1 MLKFCAQLLS
11 YLLTA
16 LIPYWMITAGDP
28 SIFFLLFAIPIIL
41 LLYFSG
47 PLPSAGVAAFGSLI
61 GTGAVIFNAGRF
73 LSGVPF
79 VFLLETGWLWLLFW
93 ITGKLI
99 ESADLETHR
108 LQEENEKLEVKYAS
122 YEQEG
127 SKLQE
132 LCETLKHQ
140 IYRYSQLRSFT
151 EELGSSNQV
160 KDIET
165 KVDFFLKKFFGRNMD
180 SRVAL
185 HYFQAPNDPE
195 DSDALG
201 VWVVKNR
208 IPLLVTDITE
218 DARFSFLGPHRH
230 GSLMVSP
237 IERENH
243 IVGTLAVE
251 SVKPE
256 QWREQDLRFF
266 SDLSNIVSLALS
278 NAVYYEKVE
287 SLAVKDSLTHL
298 FVRKRFDER
307 IEEEFARAR
316 AVSSNLTLLML
327 DIDHFKKVNDHHG
340 HLVGDQVLKHVAE
353 VVLAQTRETDFCAR
367 YGGEEIA
374 VLMPLTSLENAY
386 QIAERIREK
395 VMVEKFGSTGAGVTI
410 SGGIASI
417 QSFMRGPEQLV
428 ESADRALYKSKSGG
442 RNRITL
448 DL

>member
-1 MLKFCAQLLS
+1 MIRLSAQLLS

-16 LIPYWMITAGDP
+16 LIPYWMVTAGDP
-28 SIFFLLFAIPIIL
+28 AIFYLLFSIPIVL

-47 PLPSAGVAAFGSLI
+47 PVPSAAVAAIASLI
-61 GTGAVIFNAGRF
+61 GTGAVIFNAGSF
-73 LSGVPF
+73 LSGLP
-79 VFLLETGWLWLLFW
+79 LLYMVETAWLWFLFW

-99 ESADLETHR
+99 ESTDLETHR
-108 LQEENEKLEVKYAS
+108 LQEDIEKLEVKCSS

-127 SKLQE
+127 AKLQD
-132 LCETLKHQ
+132 LCETLKNQ
-140 IYRYSQLRSFT
+140 VYRYSQLRSFT
-151 EELGSSNQV
+151 EELGSSSQA

-165 KVDFFLKKFFGRNMD
+165 KVDFFLKKFFGHNMD

-185 HYFQAPNDPE
+185 NYFEAPNDPDE
-195 DSDALG
+195 SDPIG
-201 VWVVKNR
+201 TWVVKNR

-218 DARFSFLGPHRH
+218 DARFSFLGPNRR
-230 GSLMVSP
+230 GSLMCSP
-237 IERENH
+237 IERESH

-256 QWREQDLRFF
+256 QWKEQDLRFF

-316 AVSSNLTLLML
+316 AVGSNLTLLML
-327 DIDHFKKVNDHHG
+327 DIDHFKKINDRYG
-340 HLVGDQVLKHVAE
+340 HPVGDQVLRHVAE
-353 VVLAQTRETDFCAR
+353 VVMSQTRETDFCAR

-374 VLMPLTSLENAY
+374 VLMPLTSLENSY

-395 VMVEKFGSTGAGVTI
+395 VMNGKVGSTGASVTI

-417 QSFMRGPEQLV
+417 QSYMRGPEQLV
-428 ESADRALYKSKSGG
+428 ESADRALYKSKSAG
-442 RNRITL
+442 RNRITM

>member
-1 MLKFCAQLLS
+1 MLKFSAQLLS

-28 SIFFLLFAIPIIL
+28 AIFFLLFSIPIIL

-47 PLPSAGVAAFGSLI
+47 PLLSAGVAAFASLV
-61 GTGAVIFNAGRF
+61 GTGAMIFNAGSF
-73 LSGVPF
+73 LSPLPF
-79 VFLLETGWLWLLFW
+79 VYLIETGWLWLLFW

-108 LQEENEKLEVKYAS
+108 LQEDIEKLEVKTSS

-185 HYFQAPNDPE
+185 HYFESPNDPS

-201 VWVVKNR
+201 AWVVKNR
-208 IPLLVTDITE
+208 IPLLVTDISE
-218 DARFSFLGPHRH
+218 DARFSFLGPNRR

-237 IERENH
+237 IERENR

-316 AVSSNLTLLML
+316 AVGSNLTLLML
-327 DIDHFKKVNDHHG
+327 DIDHFKKINDRHG
-340 HLVGDQVLKHVAE
+340 HTVGDQVLKHVAE
-353 VVLAQTRETDFCAR
+353 VVLNQTRETDFCAR

-374 VLMPLTSLENAY
+374 VLMPLTSLENSY

-395 VMVEKFGSTGAGVTI
+395 VMTEKFGSSGASVTL

-417 QSFMRGPEQLV
+417 QSYMRGPEQLI

-442 RNRITL
+442 RNRITM